1 MPRQPRLIVAGY
13 PHHIILRGNNRNA
26 VFYNDTDRRFFLKCL
41 KAAKEKTK
49 SKIYAYC
56 LMTNHLHLLLEPSS
70 EDGAGDLIQSLGR
83 RYVRYINQAYK
94 RTGTLW
100 EGRFKSSLI
109 SRDEYLL
116 SCARYIELNPVRA
129 KMAGSPKDYPWSS
142 FGFRAEGR
150 PDELLDEDPVYKGLG
165 ATPSERQ
172 VNYKEWFK
180 RSASEEELSS
190 IRNAVQK
197 GGIFGNKG
205 FFDRVAQL
213 KGRDVVLRP
222 RGRPIKSL

>member
-1 MPRQPRLIVAGY
+1 MPRQLRLIVAGY
-13 PHHIILRGNNRNA
+13 PHHIISRGNNRSA
-26 VFYNDTDRRFFLKCL
+26 IFYNDKDRRFFIDSL
-41 KAAKEKTK
+41 KAVKEKTK

-56 LMTNHLHLLLEPSS
+56 FMTNHVHLLIEPSS
-70 EDGAGDLIQSLGR
+70 KDGIGNLIQSLGR
-83 RYVRYINQAYK
+83 RYVRYINQVYK

-100 EGRFKSSLI
+100 EGRFKSSLV
-109 SRDEYLL
+109 SKDEYLL
-116 SCARYIELNPVRA
+116 ACARYIELNPVRA
-129 KMAGSPKDYPWSS
+129 KMVNNPEDYPWSS

-165 ATPSERQ
+165 KTPQERQ
-172 VNYKEWFK
+172 MNYREWFK
-180 RSASEEELSS
+180 RSTSQEELSL

-213 KGRDVVLRP
+213 TGRDVVLRP
-222 RGRPIKSL
+222 RGRPRKSL